1 MSDKMK
7 KFLSNVYVGHGLAF
21 MPTKK
26 YQIYNEVWDM
36 EIQGG
41 VRRHTT
47 ERILLMVEDG
57 LLDRDTV
64 IMACLKYMSEDEV
77 ADMARANEFFHD
89 EEDEADEGDEDE
101 PIT

>member
-7 KFLSNVYVGHGLAF
+7 KFLSNVYVGQGFAF

-26 YQIYNEVWDM
+26 FQIYNEVWDM
-36 EIQGG
+36 EIQEG
-41 VRRHTT
+41 VSRKVTNK
-47 ERILLMVEDG
+47 ILMAIEDG

-89 EEDEADEGDEDE
+89 EESDDE
-101 PIT
+101 